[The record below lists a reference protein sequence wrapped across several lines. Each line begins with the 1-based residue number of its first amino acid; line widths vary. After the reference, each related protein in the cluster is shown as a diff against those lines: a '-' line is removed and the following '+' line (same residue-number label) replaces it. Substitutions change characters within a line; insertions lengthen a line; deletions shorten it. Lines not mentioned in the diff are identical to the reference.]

1 MSMRDDDKRIERQG
15 RRPTEEINVMG
26 SALVDKVKDLIR
38 EGNVRRIIVRRSSG
52 EALVEIPLTAGVGVA
67 ALLTLLAPVLA
78 ALAAIA
84 ALVAQFRVE
93 IERDH
98 DRPKH
103 LFDERDE
110 RE

>member
-1 MSMRDDDKRIERQG
+1 MSMRDDDKRIERHG

-52 EALVEIPLTAGVGVA
+52 EALMEIPLTAGVGVA

-98 DRPKH
+98 DRPGH

-110 RE
+110 RD

>member
-1 MSMRDDDKRIERQG
+1 MRDDDKRIERQG

-52 EALVEIPLTAGVGVA
+52 ETLMEIPLTAGVGVA

-98 DRPKH
+98 DRPRH
-103 LFDERDE
+103 LVDKRDERD
-110 RE
+110 